1 MDQRNTFMKT
11 REELKKDKARDEWEK
26 FIAQGW
32 RITEGGWTK
41 KKAKAANP

>member
-1 MDQRNTFMKT
+1 MVKEPPVTAT
-11 REELKKDKARDEWEK
+11 REELKKDAARDKWEK
-26 FIAQGW
+26 LIAQGW

>member
-1 MDQRNTFMKT
+1 MEKEPPVMAT

-32 RITEGGWTK
+32 RRTEEDWTK
-41 KKAKAANP
+41 KS